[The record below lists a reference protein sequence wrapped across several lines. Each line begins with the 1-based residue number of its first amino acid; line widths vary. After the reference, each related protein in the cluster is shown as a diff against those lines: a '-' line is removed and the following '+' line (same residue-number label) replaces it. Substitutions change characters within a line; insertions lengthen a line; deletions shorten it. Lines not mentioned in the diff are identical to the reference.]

1 MRSPLRRSRES
12 ATVTTPRDSARPE
25 VMQGSGASRI
35 ADTVERGKG
44 FWEWA
49 QRTRPYRAYSRFID
63 VGGAVLTGG
72 MSYQA
77 LFAVFAGL
85 WLGFGLFGILLRS
98 EPELFH
104 SLINQIN
111 GFVPG
116 LLAVDGRPGAVDPE
130 VLLKARTLD

>member
-1 MRSPLRRSRES
+1 
-12 ATVTTPRDSARPE
+12 
-25 VMQGSGASRI
+25 
-35 ADTVERGKG
+35 
-44 FWEWA
+44 
-49 QRTRPYRAYSRFID
+49 RPYRAYSRFID

-116 LLAVDGRPGAVDPE
+116 LLAVDGRHGAVDPE
-130 VLLKARTLD
+130 VLLKARTLDWTSAVAGASLLWVAVNWFTGTRRSLRIMFGLEVKRYSNAALLKLRDLL